1 MDVKRV
7 KKNFNTN
14 IGQVKLLR
22 EELLYP
28 NNSSIIRFTV
38 MIPIIVY
45 IKDAK
50 LEKSSIS
57 KYGVNRK

>member
-1 MDVKRV
+1 MDVNRV

-28 NNSSIIRFTV
+28 SNRSIIRLRVIT
-38 MIPIIVY
+38 PIIAY
-45 IKDAK
+45 INDAR

-57 KYGVNRK
+57 KYGVNIK